1 MRRLGMSWVLVGL
14 LGLGSMDARPAV
26 AATAESVAVDDD
38 GAYAMGV
45 KALDDHRWND
55 AVTAFDQAAS
65 GKGKRADAAL
75 YWKAYALKKLGKPDL
90 AGATCGQLGSLYNQ
104 SRWNADC
111 RALLLPN
118 NQGWA
123 RQEDDSAAGES
134 GKDADS
140 ELKLLALNSLM
151 NRDPA
156 QAVPL
161 LRGVLGGN
169 QPASVK
175 EHALFVVAQG
185 RSPEAQTLMRELI
198 VGKMGAEMQR
208 QAIRSAGLFEGRR
221 MNDALVEVYR
231 TTPDPKAKRA
241 VVQAFFLS
249 ADDARLVDLA
259 RNEKNMEMKRAIV
272 SQLSLMQGN
281 AAKDYM
287 LELLK

>member
-1 MRRLGMSWVLVGL
+1 MKNLRMMLILGCA
-14 LGLGSMDARPAV
+14 LGFVSAMPAAAV
-26 AATAESVAVDDD
+26 AEGAPTMAVDDD
-38 GAYAMGV
+38 GAYATGV

-75 YWKAYALKKLGKPDL
+75 YWKAYALNKLGRADL
-90 AGATCGQLGSLYNQ
+90 AGATCGQLGTLYNQ

-111 RALLLPN
+111 RALTLPYYRT
-118 NQGWA
+118 G
-123 RQEDDSAAGES
+123 RQDGDAGSGEP
-134 GKDADS
+134 GKDPDG

-156 QAVPL
+156 QAIPL
-161 LRGVLGGN
+161 LQGVLAGN
-169 QPASVK
+169 QPVSVK
-175 EHALFVVAQG
+175 QHALFVLAQG
-185 RSPEAQTLMRELI
+185 RSPEAQTLMREL
-198 VGKMGAEMQR
+198 VMGKMGPEMQR
-208 QAIRSAGLFEGRR
+208 ESIQSAGLFEGRR
-221 MNDALVEVYR
+221 MNDALLEVYR
-231 TTPDPKAKRA
+231 TTADVKAKRA

-249 ADDARLVDLA
+249 ADDARLVELA
-259 RNEKNMEMKRAIV
+259 RGEKNMEMKRAIV